1 MTIILINKVHFCP
14 GNPFIVCTL
23 GHEKITVSALVLPF
37 KLGPELE
44 GVGAGET
51 GNSIVTVIV
60 DRQAISKGGTQLIR
74 LICLI

>member
-1 MTIILINKVHFCP
+1 MNLKFWKEGTVR
-14 GNPFIVCTL
+14 TL

-60 DRQAISKGGTQLIR
+60 DRQTSIR
-74 LICLI
+74 RVPYPIWKRLRYE